1 MTHEQTSINPQENT
15 PQDSNAPQDEDP
27 PSCLT
32 ATGYTRVYDELAR
45 ELGLVAAA
53 VFGRVWWYAR
63 GPLGRC
69 VASQGRIANDL
80 GLSRKTVNR
89 KLGELID
96 AGFIKDLTGSR
107 RYRPHELLITDKL
120 HIPAQLGG
128 TTRGMAKRQ
137 SDPAGGQSAARA
149 GTKQPMLSDAASLKE
164 LKDTKRKVKNK
175 ELREEEKLVSPSP
188 IADNSLTFSQ
198 MINFKEIRLYL
209 AITGHWPY
217 LPQAQLIIDCIRQ
230 HGLSE
235 THLMPCYTAWITRGH
250 NPRNLAWLLEW
261 AAQDHIPGRK
271 KGNPA
276 PRTHS
281 ADLEKYTSGAYAKFI
296 VGS

>member
-1 MTHEQTSINPQENT
+1 MTQEQTSIT
-15 PQDSNAPQDEDP
+15 PQDSNTPQDEDP
-27 PSCLT
+27 PSAQDDLPAPLT

-120 HIPAQLGG
+120 HIPTQLGG

-137 SDPAGGQSAARA
+137 TDPAEGQSATRA
-149 GTKQPMLSDAASLKE
+149 GTKQPMLSAAASLKE
-164 LKDTKRKVKNK
+164 LKDNKRKVKNK
-175 ELREEEKLVSPSP
+175 ELREELKSLSP

-230 HGLSE
+230 HSLSE
-235 THLMPCYTAWITRGH
+235 ADLKPCYTTWITRGH

-261 AAQDHIPGRK
+261 AAGGEIPGRK
-271 KGNPA
+271 RKGGK
-276 PRTHS
+276 HY
-281 ADLEKYTSGAYAKFI
+281 KHY
-296 VGS
+296 